1 MVDEVSPWCEHAKS
15 HERERAEQAELAIAH
30 DTVVVRAEG
39 DHAVVDEVSL
49 GVSTRSPKKTN
60 AQDGEKLF
68 CRTFFTEGLDIFV
81 YIW

>member
-39 DHAVVDEVSL
+39 DHAPGFPETS
-49 GVSTRSPKKTN
+49 GASF
-60 AQDGEKLF
+60 G
-68 CRTFFTEGLDIFV
+68 G
-81 YIW
+81 